1 MTSFVFS
8 ALKRQW
14 NILQQMA
21 VWVGMVIG
29 MFLMQPPVLTLSGS
43 GGVDPLRYAQFLF
56 AILAAIVFQSFTRR
70 TEQRVQRLRIAAAL
84 AVASTILFFS
94 YMATLNSWTC
104 SYAVHWQV
112 VMSSD
117 YTEDAKKHAA
127 TLPGQGKSCAEVLQE
142 YGGAA
147 ELVWDPAEARPRYLA
162 IQFLYLGLWICSA
175 LTLVFALPTRPATS
189 AMQVG
194 TH

>member
-1 MTSFVFS
+1 MEAGALTPSGTRNSSLPSWQRLSFS
-8 ALKRQW
+8 R
-14 NILQQMA
+14 
-21 VWVGMVIG
+21 
-29 MFLMQPPVLTLSGS
+29 S
-43 GGVDPLRYAQFLF
+43 
-56 AILAAIVFQSFTRR
+56 RR

-127 TLPGQGKSCAEVLQE
+127 TLPGQGKSCAEGLRSMVAQLNLFGTLPRHVLGTLQFNFSI
-142 YGGAA
+142 
-147 ELVWDPAEARPRYLA
+147 WDC
-162 IQFLYLGLWICSA
+162 G
-175 LTLVFALPTRPATS
+175 FAVP
-189 AMQVG
+189 
-194 TH
+194 